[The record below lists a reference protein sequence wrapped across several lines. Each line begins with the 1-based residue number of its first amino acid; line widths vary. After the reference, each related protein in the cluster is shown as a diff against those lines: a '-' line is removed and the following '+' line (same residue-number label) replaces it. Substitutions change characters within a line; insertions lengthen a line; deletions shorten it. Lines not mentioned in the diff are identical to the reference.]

1 MQQMEKILTD
11 AMPIL
16 PIYYYTE
23 KFLMLPSVKGWAE
36 NLLGLGPYERVWL
49 E

>member
-1 MQQMEKILTD
+1 MEQILTD

-16 PIYYYTE
+16 PVYYYTNQY
-23 KFLMLPSVKGWAE
+23 LMDPSVKGWAD
-36 NLLGLGPYERVWL
+36 NLLSLVPYERVWL